1 MKTAI
6 KISIILAMLF
16 ATTANAQKTSIWQR
30 VSVGATFNQVGT
42 QNVQLGSGFL
52 INRPNRAIG
61 TTVSMRLWKRFEV
74 GGYLSTMHSF
84 PFGHELSYGA
94 NSDLRFNY
102 HWDDN
107 DLHVTGGVLMAI
119 HALPIGS
126 DFAIDYVLR
135 GGFGLSGETD
145 GVWGGIGMEVHL
157 TRQLIATLYYDYGG
171 FPFGVFI
178 ENLDGESN
186 TRMSIGLKLNLK

>member
-52 INRPNRAIG
+52 TNHPNRAIG

-84 PFGHELSYGA
+84 PFGYGGISS
-94 NSDLRFNY
+94 NFLNCTI
-102 HWDDN
+102 HWEDN
-107 DLHVTGGVLMAI
+107 DLHITGGVLMAI

-135 GGFGLSGETD
+135 GGFGLGGETD

-157 TRQLIATLYYDYGG
+157 TRQLIATVYYDYGG
-171 FPFGVFI
+171 FAFGNLI
-178 ENLDGESN
+178 GDLDGESN

>member
-42 QNVQLGSGFL
+42 ANVQLGSGFL

-84 PFGHELSYGA
+84 PFGNGEFG
-94 NSDLRFNY
+94 DNY
-102 HWDDN
+102 ARISWDNN
-107 DLHVTGGVLMAI
+107 DLNITGGVLMAI
-119 HALPIGS
+119 HALPLDS
-126 DFAIDYVLR
+126 DIPLDYVLR
-135 GGFGLSGETD
+135 GGFGLGGETD

-157 TRQLIATLYYDYGG
+157 TRQLIATVCYDYGG
-171 FPFGVFI
+171 FAFGNLI
-178 ENLDGESN
+178 GDLDGESN
-186 TRMSIGLKLNLK
+186 IRISFGLKLNLK

>member
-1 MKTAI
+1 
-6 KISIILAMLF
+6 MLF

-30 VSVGATFNQVGT
+30 ISVGATFNQVGT

-52 INRPNRAIG
+52 TNHPNRAIG

-84 PFGHELSYGA
+84 PFGYGGIS
-94 NSDLRFNY
+94 SDFLNCTI
-102 HWDDN
+102 HWEDN
-107 DLHVTGGVLMAI
+107 DLHITGGVLMAI

-135 GGFGLSGETD
+135 
-145 GVWGGIGMEVHL
+145 IL
-157 TRQLIATLYYDYGG
+157 TASQIAFSVSWLTSSASS
-171 FPFGVFI
+171 
-178 ENLDGESN
+178 LDPVGK
-186 TRMSIGLKLNLK
+186 TAPTPR

>member
-6 KISIILAMLF
+6 KISIVLAMLF
-16 ATTANAQKTSIWQR
+16 ATTANAQKTNIWQR
-30 VSVGATFNQVGT
+30 VSIGASINQVGT
-42 QNVQLGSGFL
+42 ANVQLGSGFL

-84 PFGHELSYGA
+84 PFGNGEFG
-94 NSDLRFNY
+94 DNY
-102 HWDDN
+102 ARISWDNN
-107 DLHVTGGVLMAI
+107 DLNITGGVLMAI
-119 HALPIGS
+119 HALPLDS
-126 DFAIDYVLR
+126 DIPLDYVLR
-135 GGFGLSGETD
+135 GGFGLGGETD

-171 FPFGVFI
+171 FAFGNLI
-178 ENLDGESN
+178 GDLDGESN
-186 TRMSIGLKLNLK
+186 IRISFGLKLNLK